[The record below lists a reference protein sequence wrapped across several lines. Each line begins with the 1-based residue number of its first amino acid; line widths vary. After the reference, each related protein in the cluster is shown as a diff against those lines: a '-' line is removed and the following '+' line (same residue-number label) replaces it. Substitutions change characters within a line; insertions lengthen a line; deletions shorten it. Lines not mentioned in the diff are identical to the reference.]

1 MNTPSPAGHH
11 TNSPAVHAWQS
22 FLSHLNLN
30 LQGVEF
36 SFSDTLSL
44 IRRRWLLLATSVA
57 VCVGVA
63 VLLLLV
69 MPAQYTAT
77 ALMQINTRQEQVTNV
92 EEVVS
97 NLSTSDAS
105 IRTEIDVLNSRRLAT
120 RVASTLRLD
129 KNPEFLNQVGP
140 MQAMRNVVTQF
151 FLPMLL
157 TEQNAAA
164 SVSEKALK
172 LQQATD
178 LLLENIDITIRPRS
192 FTIQLRYTHNDPKL
206 AASIANAFVQEY
218 LNNQLEERFEATRRA
233 NTWLSARTNEL
244 RRNLQAAET
253 AANRFRE
260 ANGLSTAKGVLL
272 SEQQTSELN
281 TQLILARTQL
291 AEAQAKRSSA
301 ESSGVGTAAEVLN
314 NPLIQNLRIQ
324 ETEVRRKMSDL
335 AARYGERHP
344 RMQTVRNELVDVQSK
359 IGEETGKIRGSL
371 GNNVAMAQARVD
383 TLATQLNQLQDQ
395 TTLSSDASVQLAEL
409 ERQAVAE
416 RGLYESFLNR
426 GKEIAQLDFAQT
438 DARII
443 NLAEPP
449 TRPSA
454 PKKMLILMLALAVGL
469 ALGVGLMVLLESL
482 DNVFRSP
489 EQLEKYLAAPVL
501 GGLAELPE
509 DTRNI
514 AYVVEKPSSSYSESL
529 RAVRTAMQYAAPDKT
544 MQVVMV
550 TSSIPREGKSHFASS
565 LALLAASGG
574 QKVLLV
580 DADLRRPTVADKFS
594 LTPKA
599 GLAELLIQT
608 AKPKDVLVQL
618 PDHGQL
624 SLVPTLAHTQFTQE
638 LLNSQRMRDLL
649 AEWRK
654 TYDLIVLDSPPV
666 MAVADALTLSSMA
679 DAVLFMVRWGQTP
692 RPLVASAIKQLQ
704 SANAPLAGTVMTR
717 VNLEQQARYGYSNY
731 GYYYGKYKDYY
742 ND

>member
-1 MNTPSPAGHH
+1 MNTHHHTSPA
-11 TNSPAVHAWQS
+11 AQAWQS
-22 FLSHLNLN
+22 FMSHLNLN

-57 VCVGVA
+57 VCVGLA

-120 RVASTLRLD
+120 RVATALQLH
-129 KNPEFLNQVGP
+129 KNPEFLNQVSP
-140 MQAMRNVVTQF
+140 LQALSNIVGQF
-151 FLPMLL
+151 FLPMLM
-157 TEQNAAA
+157 TEQSVANAAT
-164 SVSEKALK
+164 EKALK

-178 LLLENIDITIRPRS
+178 LLLSNIDITIRPRS
-192 FTIQLRYTHNDPKL
+192 FTIQLRYTHTDPKL

-233 NTWLSARTNEL
+233 NTWLSARTSEL

-344 RMQTVRNELVDVQSK
+344 RMQTVRNELLDVQRK

-409 ERQAVAE
+409 ERQADAE

-454 PKKMLILMLALAVGL
+454 PKKLMIVLLALAAGL

-489 EQLEKYLAAPVL
+489 EQLEKYLSTPVL

-509 DTRNI
+509 DAQSI
-514 AYVVEKPSSSYSESL
+514 HYVVEKPSSSYSESL

-565 LALLAASGG
+565 LAQLAANGG

-580 DADLRRPTVADKFS
+580 DADLRRPTVADKFK

-608 AKPKDVLVQL
+608 AKPKDVIVQL
-618 PDHGQL
+618 PNHGQL
-624 SLVPTLAHTQFTQE
+624 NLLPTIAHTQFAQE

-704 SANAPLAGTVMTR
+704 TANAPLAGTVMTR
-717 VNLEQQARYGYSNY
+717 VNLEQQSRYGYSNY